1 LERAALSTYSVLS
14 VIWKNKSLAVR
25 GWGWRFHDELVSSD
39 ILEKVVY
46 IVYQFVVT
54 IQLWVKLSPLRLKQL
69 VTSRNW
75 GEYLN
80 KHKTQGHEAQRCV
93 RNLQPTG
100 AVTEIRFADYTGYI
114 VSRNVSFHIIAY
126 CVE

>member
-1 LERAALSTYSVLS
+1 MLP
-14 VIWKNKSLAVR
+14 VIWKNKSLAVT

-46 IVYQFVVT
+46 VVYQFVATV
-54 IQLWVKLSPLRLKQL
+54 QFCVKLSPLRLKQL
-69 VTSRNW
+69 VTSRKW

-80 KHKTQGHEAQRCV
+80 KHKTQGHEAQHCG

-100 AVTEIRFADYTGYI
+100 AVTEICFADYTGYI

-126 CVE
+126 CVQ